1 VSQSLLAIPMYLL
14 FEGGLIMARILQ
26 RSKRQDAE
34 QPQAS

>member
-1 VSQSLLAIPMYLL
+1 MYLL

-26 RSKRQDAE
+26 RSKRQDADAQ